1 MATAEIKVVTLELPK
16 LHEMMIESA
25 KEGVKQ
31 YVKEQEENQT
41 HAEPTI
47 PMPEIVNSRRYGSR
61 NTVAKYR
68 DEIMA
73 EDDNQSIVVKRGSR
87 YYFDPAKFDDW
98 FMKRKKIN
106 EEKLKVDPRLRR

>member
-31 YVKEQEENQT
+31 YVKEQEEKQT
-41 HAEPTI
+41 HTKPTVPMAEL
-47 PMPEIVNSRRYGSR
+47 VKSRRYGSR
-61 NTVAKYR
+61 NTVAQYR

-98 FMKRKKIN
+98 FMKRRKIHA
-106 EEKLKVDPRLRR
+106 EKLKVDPRRR